1 MPITSNKYTPQSLP
15 AQQGA
20 KIVTLQNMA
29 NFTAMM
35 QNWTDDRLNE
45 LPAERYLD
53 AVNTKVV
60 SDFNWAT
67 MSVNYPGASD
77 PNLDG
82 KTVLVLAIKNE
93 GITNST
99 LDSSDDTIAYYF
111 VDFADL
117 VDAYVED
124 NTTTKAVDVTISGNK
139 VSAELNLHTKVGAEK
154 ENAITLE
161 TDGAYVPDLSDDLTA
176 LQTLVGNKADNSTST
191 LASGL
196 CKDIDDINEEIG
208 DKAVDAV
215 MDTDGVTIITPAKPA
230 TGIYK
235 YIDDKVKDTAGKLT
249 YATTADI
256 NALFN

>member
-1 MPITSNKYTPQSLP
+1 MAIISNKYTPQSLP

-53 AVNTKVV
+53 GINTKVV
-60 SDFNWAT
+60 TDFNWAT
-67 MSVNYPGASD
+67 MGVNYPGASD
-77 PNLDG
+77 PGLDG
-82 KTVLVLAIKNE
+82 KIVLVLAIKNE
-93 GITNST
+93 GITNDTTST
-99 LDSSDDTIAYYF
+99 IDDTISYYF
-111 VDFADL
+111 VDFGDL
-117 VDAYVED
+117 VDAYTAD
-124 NTTTKAVDVTISGNK
+124 NSVQHGVDIAVLNNQIS
-139 VSAELNLHTKVGAEK
+139 AALNLHIAGASEK
-154 ENAITLE
+154 SNAISIE
-161 TDGAYVPDLSDDLTA
+161 TDGVYVADLSQDVTA
-176 LQTLVGNKADNSTST
+176 LQTLVGNKADSSTST
-191 LASGL
+191 SASGL

-215 MDTDGVTIITPAKPA
+215 MDTDGITIITPAKPA

>member
-15 AQQGA
+15 AQQDA

>member
-1 MPITSNKYTPQSLP
+1 MPIVSNKYTPQSLP

-53 AVNTKVV
+53 AVKTKVV
-60 SDFNWAT
+60 PDFNWAT
-67 MSVNYPGASD
+67 MSVNYPGASN

-99 LDSSDDTIAYYF
+99 TDSSDDTVAYYF

-117 VDAYVED
+117 VDAYVAD
-124 NTTTKAVDVTISGNK
+124 NTTTKAVDITISGNK

-154 ENAITLE
+154 GNAITLE

-176 LQTLVGNKADNSTST
+176 LQTLVGNKADSSTST

-256 NALFN
+256 NALF

>member
-196 CKDIDDINEEIG
+196 CKDIDDINKEIG

>member
-1 MPITSNKYTPQSLP
+1 MPIISNKYTPQSLP

-60 SDFNWAT
+60 PDFNWAT
-67 MSVNYPGASD
+67 MSVNYPGASN

-154 ENAITLE
+154 DNAITLE

-215 MDTDGVTIITPAKPA
+215 MDTDGITIITPAKPA

-235 YIDDKVKDTAGKLT
+235 YVDDKVKDTAGKLT

>member
-176 LQTLVGNKADNSTST
+176 LQTLVGNKADSSTST
-191 LASGL
+191 SASGL

>member
-1 MPITSNKYTPQSLP
+1 MPIISNKYTPQSLP

-53 AVNTKVV
+53 AVKTKVV
-60 SDFNWAT
+60 PDFNWAT

-93 GITNST
+93 GITNNT
-99 LDSSDDTIAYYF
+99 IDSADDTVAYYF

-154 ENAITLE
+154 DNAITLE

-176 LQTLVGNKADNSTST
+176 LQTLVGNKADSSTST
-191 LASGL
+191 SASGL

-235 YIDDKVKDTAGKLT
+235 YVDDKVKDTAGKLT